1 MKKLNISYARQSFK
15 RAEADSSVIWQK
27 QLIFEYAAKQGYS
40 IDIHFDDIKS
50 GNRTDR
56 IGLQDLRRLINDDKV
71 ASLTV
76 YRIDR
81 IYRNYRQALEFF
93 QLCAEKEIILYSIED
108 GTFNF
113 NKPEERLAIQVL
125 SATAENQREQAVQNR
140 LLSNKRKFEHRQPV
154 NYEAPFGYRYED
166 HNFISVPAEAKTVE
180 FIFRSYI
187 TGQGYK
193 KISMLTKQDSWIYRS
208 PGQVKNVITNP
219 KYYGDFVGIH
229 GTLSDFLPAIISRE
243 TFDQAQRI
251 RQQRAEHRKQTGTVN
266 ARLRSKIIC
275 PYCASKLTPFHNRG
289 QKNSTPVYMCQKRI
303 SGHYNDCSLK
313 AVNLKTIEYEVQNYI
328 TQFLTSPSELHKLR
342 DTVRH
347 QLDHRQSEQV
357 RKGKNIYKL
366 KQQKIDQL
374 ATGKISVTEFKD
386 WISTSTKQTKA
397 AIPEVEVNTDDV
409 MQLLQTDVR
418 IKQELFDNVDLVY
431 IDTTGSPI
439 DIRMKGLNKNIIKF
453 KQEENGL

>member
-15 RAEADSSVIWQK
+15 RTEADSSVIWQK
-27 QLIFEYAAKQGYS
+27 QLIFEYATKQGYS
-40 IDIHFDDIKS
+40 IDSHFEDIKS
-50 GNRTDR
+50 GNRIDR
-56 IGLQDLRRLINDDKV
+56 AGLQGLRRLINDDKV

-81 IYRNYRQALEFF
+81 IYRNYRQSLEFF

-125 SATAENQREQAVQNR
+125 SATAENQREQSVQNR
-140 LLSNKRKFEHRQPV
+140 LLSNKRKFDQGAPV

-166 HNFISVPAEAKTVE
+166 QNFIIVPNEAKTVE
-180 FIFRSYI
+180 LIFHSYI

-193 KISMLTKQDSWIYRS
+193 KTSMLTKQEPWVYRS

-229 GTLSDFLPAIISRE
+229 GTLRDFLPAIISRE

-251 RQQRAEHRKQTGTVN
+251 RQQRAEHTKPTGTIK
-266 ARLRSKIIC
+266 AQLRTKIVC
-275 PYCASKLTPFHNRG
+275 PYCTSKLTPFHNKG
-289 QKNSTPVYMCQKRI
+289 QKNSTPVYVCQKRL
-303 SGHYNDCSLK
+303 SGHYNDCGLK
-313 AVNLKTIEYEVQNYI
+313 AVNLKTIEYDVQNYI
-328 TQFLTSPSELHKLR
+328 TQFLTSPSELQKLS

-347 QLDHRQSEQV
+347 QLDHHQTEQV
-357 RKGKNIYKL
+357 RKGKNISKL
-366 KQQKIDQL
+366 KQQKVDQL
-374 ATGKISVTEFKD
+374 AKGSISVTEFKE
-386 WISTSTKQTKA
+386 WMSTSTQQTEA
-397 AIPEVEVNTDDV
+397 AIPDVAVNTDDV
-409 MQLLQTDVR
+409 AQLLRADVR
-418 IKQELFDNVDLVY
+418 IKQELFDSVDFVY
-431 IDTTGSPI
+431 ISTDGSPV

-453 KQEENGL
+453 KEETVL

>member
-27 QLIFEYAAKQGYS
+27 QLIFEYAAKRGYS

-81 IYRNYRQALEFF
+81 IYRNYRQSLEFF
-93 QLCAEKEIILYSIED
+93 QLCADKEIILYSIED

-125 SATAENQREQAVQNR
+125 SATAENQREQSVETRKLN
-140 LLSNKRKFEHRQPV
+140 NKRKFDNGLPV

-166 HNFISVPAEAKTVE
+166 HNFITVPTEAKTVAH
-180 FIFRSYI
+180 IFHSYI
-187 TGQGYK
+187 SGLGYK
-193 KISMLTKQDSWIYRS
+193 KISALTRGDSWVYRS
-208 PGQVKNVITNP
+208 PSQIRNIIINP
-219 KYYGDFVGIH
+219 KYYGDFVSLH
-229 GTLSDFLPAIISRE
+229 GTLKDFLPAIITQE
-243 TFDQAQRI
+243 TFEQANRI

-275 PYCASKLTPFHNRG
+275 PYCESKLTPFHNRG
-289 QKNSTPVYMCQKRI
+289 QKNSTPVYMCQKRM

-313 AVNLKTIEYEVQNYI
+313 AVNLKTIEYDVQNYI
-328 TQFLTSPSELHKLR
+328 TQFLTSPSELQKLS
-342 DTVRH
+342 DTIRH

-357 RKGKNIYKL
+357 RKGKNISKL
-366 KQQKIDQL
+366 KQLKVEQL
-374 ATGKISVTEFKD
+374 AKGKISVTEFKD

-431 IDTTGSPI
+431 IDTAGSPI
-439 DIRMKGLNKNIIKF
+439 DIRMKGLNKNIINF
-453 KQEENGL
+453 KQEEKSL